1 LHIASIDEVAESS
14 TSQFDTVVS
23 VCQDTVEANVSAGL
37 AADTDSDSAES
48 EEVGCPYHHIALAD
62 GRESQRNWGGS
73 IEYKDFVRAAETVI
87 ASVQDGTTL
96 VHCHKGR
103 NRSAAVCA
111 AVIATHYEHT
121 FDAAVDLV
129 ERMNPQTSFSPLMY
143 VFARRF
149 AREY

>member
-1 LHIASIDEVAESS
+1 MPISRLVAGLHIASIDEVAEES

-23 VCQDTVEANVSAGL
+23 VCQDTVEANV
-37 AADTDSDSAES
+37 
-48 EEVGCPYHHIALAD
+48 GCHYQQFNIAD
-62 GRESQRNWGGS
+62 GREAQREWGGS
-73 IEYKDFVRAAETVI
+73 VDYIVFQRAAQYAI
-87 ASVQDGTTL
+87 QSVQSGRTL

-129 ERMNPQTSFSPLMY
+129 ERMNPRTSFSPLMY

>member
-1 LHIASIDEVAESS
+1 MPISRLVAGLYIASIDEVAEKP

-23 VCQDTVEANVSAGL
+23 VCQDTVEANV
-37 AADTDSDSAES
+37 
-48 EEVGCPYHHIALAD
+48 GCDYHHIALAD
-62 GRESQRNWGGS
+62 GRESKRNWGGS

-87 ASVQDGTTL
+87 ASVRHGDTL
-96 VHCHKGR
+96 VHCHMGK

-121 FDAAVDLV
+121 FDAAIDLV
-129 ERMNPQTSFSPLMY
+129 ERMNPRTDIVPLMY

-149 AREY
+149 ANEY